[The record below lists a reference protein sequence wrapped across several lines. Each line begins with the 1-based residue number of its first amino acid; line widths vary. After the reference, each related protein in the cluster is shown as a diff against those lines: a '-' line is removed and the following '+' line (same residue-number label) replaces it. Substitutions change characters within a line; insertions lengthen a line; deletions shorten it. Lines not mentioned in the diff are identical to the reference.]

1 MKIKKSEKEGQKSL
15 LNRQYK
21 LQLDWSS
28 DIMTFGEK
36 LKLLRYEKGL
46 TQDDLGYVLN
56 VTKSCISCYENGTR
70 QPSVDMLISISVY
83 FKVSIDYLVGFE
95 ESNPDD
101 RRDIEITKSDV
112 SFLNELKNKPSL
124 YKKVMKSI
132 PKVILKLQKMFK

>member
-1 MKIKKSEKEGQKSL
+1 
-15 LNRQYK
+15 
-21 LQLDWSS
+21 
-28 DIMTFGEK
+28 MTFGEK
-36 LKLLRYEKGL
+36 LKLLRFEKGV